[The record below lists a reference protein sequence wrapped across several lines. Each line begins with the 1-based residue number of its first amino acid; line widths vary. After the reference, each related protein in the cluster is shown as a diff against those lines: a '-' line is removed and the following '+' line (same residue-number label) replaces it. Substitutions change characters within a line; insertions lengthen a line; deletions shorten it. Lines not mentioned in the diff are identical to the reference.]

1 MKLRIKGNSIRL
13 RLTRSEV
20 AEFAQTGKFGE
31 SSFFGPGPD
40 DQLIYSI
47 EVTENDSLS
56 ASFRDGRLTV
66 HIPQDLAAEW
76 TSTEN
81 VGIESVTSIGPN
93 GDLHILIEKDFV
105 CLTRDDEDPN
115 ENFPHPKGDAR
126 C

>member
-1 MKLRIKGNSIRL
+1 MKLRIKGNSIRF

-31 SSFFGPGPD
+31 TSFFGPGPD

-47 EVTENDSLS
+47 EATANDSLS
-56 ASFRDGRLTV
+56 ASFRGGRLTV
-66 HIPQDLAAEW
+66 HIPQHLADEW

-81 VGIESVTSIGPN
+81 VGIEGVSIGSN
-93 GDLHILIEKDFV
+93 GEIHILIEKDFV

-115 ENFPHPKGDAR
+115 ENYPHPKGDAR

>member
-31 SSFFGPGPD
+31 TSFFGPGRG

-47 EVTENDSLS
+47 EVTDSDSLS

-66 HIPQDLAAEW
+66 HIPQHLADEW

-81 VGIESVTSIGPN
+81 VGIEGVSSIGSY
-93 GDLHILIEKDFV
+93 GEIHILVEKDFV

-115 ENFPHPKGDAR
+115 ENYPHPKGDAR